1 MITLHN
7 VTKTFGDRTVL
18 RDLTL
23 DVPAGRVFGLLG
35 SNGAGKTTTLNL
47 ILGFARA
54 DSGTVQVDGIDAAQN
69 GDAVRS
75 RVAYI
80 PENVVLYPEL
90 SGAENLAYFSIL
102 AGRRLAP
109 AEAIALL
116 GEVGL
121 APEAAQRRLS
131 TYSKGMRQRVAIGI
145 ALAKQ
150 ARVFLF
156 DEPTTGLDPA
166 AVQEL
171 ATLVRGL
178 AAKGAAV
185 LMTTHDLWH
194 LSLGCDEVGIL
205 HEGVLADRFPA
216 TDQSVGELAARYIRV
231 R

>member
-54 DSGTVQVDGIDAAQN
+54 DSGTVQVDGIDAGQN

-102 AGRRLAP
+102 AGRRLAS

>member
-1 MITLHN
+1 MIQLDH
-7 VTKTFGDRTVL
+7 VSLAFAQRPVL
-18 RDLTL
+18 RDLSL

-47 ILGFARA
+47 ILGFLKPDAGVVR
-54 DSGTVQVDGIDAAQN
+54 VDGLDAAASPE
-69 GDAVRS
+69 AVRT

-90 SGAENLAYFSIL
+90 SGAENLAYFSTL
-102 AGRRLAP
+102 AGRPLP
-109 AEAIALL
+109 TAEAGRLL
-116 GEVGL
+116 AEVGL
-121 APEAAQRRLS
+121 ATEASRRRLA

-166 AVQEL
+166 AVKDL
-171 ATLVRGL
+171 AGLVRSL
-178 AAKGAAV
+178 ASGGAAV

-205 HEGVLADRFPA
+205 HEGRLADRFPA
-216 TDQSVGELAARYIRV
+216 TDRSVAELAARYIQAR
-231 R
+231 